1 MTSADI
7 LLKMSTHTLAYGWKP
22 TPDTESF
29 VKLLCRMSSDYLLD
43 KISEM
48 RFDLEE
54 SIKQTASHIKE
65 YLEKQYGNEAA
76 LRGYGDNDIF
86 LISSIDCDNE
96 ADFLGECQNILDAS
110 REDYSLCEY
119 GIADAVSVYPRRAV
133 KIASIFEKHIQP
145 FLKTNFLD
153 EANQ

>member
-54 SIKQTASHIKE
+54 SIKQTASHIKD

-86 LISSIDCDNE
+86 LISSIDCC
-96 ADFLGECQNILDAS
+96 LLYTS
-110 REDYSLCEY
+110 PS
-119 GIADAVSVYPRRAV
+119 PRD
-133 KIASIFEKHIQP
+133 S
-145 FLKTNFLD
+145 
-153 EANQ
+153 